1 MSDDEF
7 KENVTKYQVYARI
20 SPNTKLRIVETLQNC
35 GYVVAMTGDGVNDAP
50 AIQKADIGIG
60 MGVTGTEVV
69 KKVADCILI
78 DDSFSTIVDGVEEGR
93 RITQNIKKVIL
104 YLLAGNIIEVI
115 LVFISMLMNMEMFT
129 TLQLLWLNLVTDSIP
144 AICLAFEKA
153 DNDVMEDLPSNKSNK
168 SFFTPL
174 LTSKIAI
181 GAIFK
186 SIVMFTLFIYFSKTS
201 DITTASS
208 LLFIFLVGHELL
220 YSFSCRN
227 IKKSVLNKNIFSNIR
242 LTIGVFSLTLI
253 QIIILTTG
261 LSKYF
266 IVGNLNIQNIS
277 ITIIVLFITFI
288 IGELVKPIYNKLFK
302 DYTKG
307 NNYEK

>member
-1 MSDDEF
+1 
-7 KENVTKYQVYARI
+7 
-20 SPNTKLRIVETLQNC
+20 
-35 GYVVAMTGDGVNDAP
+35 
-50 AIQKADIGIG
+50 
-60 MGVTGTEVV
+60 
-69 KKVADCILI
+69 
-78 DDSFSTIVDGVEEGR
+78 
-93 RITQNIKKVIL
+93 
-104 YLLAGNIIEVI
+104 
-115 LVFISMLMNMEMFT
+115 
-129 TLQLLWLNLVTDSIP
+129 
-144 AICLAFEKA
+144 
-153 DNDVMEDLPSNKSNK
+153 MEDLPSNKSNK

-186 SIVMFTLFIYFSKTS
+186 SIVMLALFCYCAKTA
-201 DITTASS
+201 DINTASS

-253 QIIILTTG
+253 QIIVLTTG

-266 IVGNLNIQNIS
+266 IVGNLNLQNVS
-277 ITIIVLFITFI
+277 ITIIVLFLTFI

-307 NNYEK
+307 KNYEK